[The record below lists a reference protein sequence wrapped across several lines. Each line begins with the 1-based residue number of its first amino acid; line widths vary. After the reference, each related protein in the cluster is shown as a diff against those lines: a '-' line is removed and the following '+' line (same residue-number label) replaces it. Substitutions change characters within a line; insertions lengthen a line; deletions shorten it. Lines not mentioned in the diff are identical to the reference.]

1 MYYTCTFRARISAV
15 ELVQVLNRSYNFTVE
30 RVYVSNIYY
39 TCSVERVYVLYTYY
53 TCTVGSIYVLC
64 EVQKYCRVDS
74 DLECPS
80 ARLGIRLF
88 AHVQLL

>member
-15 ELVQVLNRSYNFTVE
+15 ERVQVLYRYYNFTVE

-64 EVQKYCRVDS
+64 
-74 DLECPS
+74 
-80 ARLGIRLF
+80 A
-88 AHVQLL
+88 QLWGAERERDGSFFFDWKRYTKVEG